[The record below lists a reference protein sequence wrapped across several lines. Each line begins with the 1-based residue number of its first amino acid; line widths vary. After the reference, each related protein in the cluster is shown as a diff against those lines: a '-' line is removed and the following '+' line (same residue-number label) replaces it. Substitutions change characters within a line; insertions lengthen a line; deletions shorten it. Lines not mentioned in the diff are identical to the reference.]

1 MFSNVSTFPKTER
14 GNITRNLPFSR
25 ALLAIFR
32 ASRVRRI
39 RFVLSRV
46 TDIGN
51 VTFNIVLF
59 CCSGIVFAPL
69 VCRKCHKRRAERR
82 EIVAE
87 IVETEEKYG
96 RDLDII
102 AEEFYRP
109 MLVAGLLNAD
119 QLASVFLNVAEL
131 KEHSAALSLKLR
143 DAYEIAMEQGD
154 DDLLTVNIGR
164 LFLEA
169 SPSMLHAFQSYCTR
183 QVPFGVTGIWGGGE

>member
-1 MFSNVSTFPKTER
+1 MFSV
-14 GNITRNLPFSR
+14 G
-25 ALLAIFR
+25 
-32 ASRVRRI
+32 
-39 RFVLSRV
+39 
-46 TDIGN
+46 
-51 VTFNIVLF
+51 
-59 CCSGIVFAPL
+59 SGIMFAPL

-82 EIVAE
+82 EIIAE

-102 AEEFYRP
+102 TEEFYRP
-109 MLVAGLLNAD
+109 MMVAGLLNTD
-119 QLASVFLNVAEL
+119 QLSSVFLNVSEL

-143 DAYEIAMEQGD
+143 DAYEIAVEHGD

-183 QVPFGVTGIWGGGE
+183 QVFLFKLASGAHNRSVNLPVLCTYLRVIRIQ

>member
-1 MFSNVSTFPKTER
+1 M
-14 GNITRNLPFSR
+14 
-25 ALLAIFR
+25 
-32 ASRVRRI
+32 
-39 RFVLSRV
+39 
-46 TDIGN
+46 
-51 VTFNIVLF
+51 
-59 CCSGIVFAPL
+59 FAPL

-82 EIVAE
+82 EIIAE

-102 AEEFYRP
+102 TEEFYRP
-109 MLVAGLLNAD
+109 MMVAGLLNAD
-119 QLASVFLNVAEL
+119 QLTSVFLNVAEL

-143 DAYEIAMEQGD
+143 DAYEIAVEQGD

-183 QVPFGVTGIWGGGE
+183 QVCTAPIILWFLIYPPRDLTTISNTSAP

>member
-1 MFSNVSTFPKTER
+1 M
-14 GNITRNLPFSR
+14 
-25 ALLAIFR
+25 
-32 ASRVRRI
+32 
-39 RFVLSRV
+39 
-46 TDIGN
+46 
-51 VTFNIVLF
+51 
-59 CCSGIVFAPL
+59 FAPL

-82 EIVAE
+82 EIIAE

-109 MLVAGLLNAD
+109 MMVAGLLNAD
-119 QLASVFLNVAEL
+119 QLSSVFLNVSEL
-131 KEHSAALSLKLR
+131 KEHSAALSQKLR
-143 DAYEIAMEQGD
+143 DAYEIAVDQGD

-183 QVPFGVTGIWGGGE
+183 QVFILIRSDGVWDEGIRVQSEESFEFYTRRQRTETLGINLSIMRQTFK